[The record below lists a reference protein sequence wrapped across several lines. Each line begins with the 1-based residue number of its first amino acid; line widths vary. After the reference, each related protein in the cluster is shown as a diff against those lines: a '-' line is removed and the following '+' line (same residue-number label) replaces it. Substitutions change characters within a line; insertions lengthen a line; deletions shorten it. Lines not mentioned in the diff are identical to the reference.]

1 MHNADLLSTISNVF
15 FGLAGLFFILSAVSW
30 FVFKIPSVI
39 SDLSGRNI
47 KKAISE
53 IRRTNEGTGIKVYKT
68 SKANALRTKL
78 TEEMQKVDTDTV
90 EELVAATKMEI
101 GEETEFLDKDI
112 EKIHTIEKNQK
123 EINIEMLEDVMIVHT
138 SDVI

>member
-15 FGLAGLFFILSAVSW
+15 FSLAGVFFILSAVSW

-78 TEEMQKVDTDTV
+78 TEEMQKVDTDTAK
-90 EELVAATKMEI
+90 ELVAATKMEI
-101 GEETEFLDKDI
+101 GEETESLDKDI
-112 EKIHTIEKNQK
+112 ERIHTIEKNQK
-123 EINIEMLEDVMIVHT
+123 EIDIEMLEDVMIVHT